1 MNLVRWTF
9 AGRGKIRA
17 YFDDF
22 PASTVVLSKIRSYYF
37 IRHVK
42 WDETDPIVDKN
53 ALTQMEMI
61 INREMETLDAYN
73 QRRNK

>member
-17 YFDDF
+17 YFDIF
-22 PASTVVLSKIRSYYF
+22 PASTVVLSKIKSYYF
-37 IRHVK
+37 VQNVR
-42 WDETDPIVDKN
+42 WNESDPIVDRE
-53 ALTQMEMI
+53 ALVEMERI

-73 QRRNK
+73 ERRNK